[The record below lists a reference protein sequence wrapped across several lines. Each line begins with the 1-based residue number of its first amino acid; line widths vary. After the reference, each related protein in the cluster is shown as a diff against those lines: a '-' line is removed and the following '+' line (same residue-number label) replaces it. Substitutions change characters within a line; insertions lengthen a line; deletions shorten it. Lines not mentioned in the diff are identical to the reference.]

1 VDNRGQEDDAGQE
14 DQTKNQI
21 QRQNSKEK
29 DGDGQA
35 SNQAL
40 PIEKL
45 IHTKWADGKI
55 SFIRP
60 IEPAKLNL

>member
-1 VDNRGQEDDAGQE
+1 MDNRGQEDEAGQE
-14 DQTKNQI
+14 AQPNQI
-21 QRQNSKEK
+21 QRQNSKDK
-29 DGDGQA
+29 DGDGQS

>member
-1 VDNRGQEDDAGQE
+1 MDNRGQEDDAGQE
-14 DQTKNQI
+14 DQSNNTI

-29 DGDGQA
+29 EGDGQS